1 MKEMLDR
8 SRPMPAHPF
17 MSYNHIEIDYV
28 EQDRACVCLDIV
40 RESTNSY
47 HMVHGGAYFTMADCC
62 AGLAAHT
69 DGRRYVTQ
77 GASVQF
83 VRNTGSGRVTA
94 RSVVTSRGRT
104 LCLAEVRGYA
114 AVPGHLHHV
123 LHRRP
128 ARIKV
133 PHTPGP
139 IK

>member
-17 MSYNHIEIDYV
+17 MRYNHIEIDYV

-104 LCLAEVRGYA
+104 LCLAEVRITDEADTLLFQGTFTMFCT
-114 AVPGHLHHV
+114 GDRLE
-123 LHRRP
+123 
-128 ARIKV
+128 
-133 PHTPGP
+133 
-139 IK
+139 